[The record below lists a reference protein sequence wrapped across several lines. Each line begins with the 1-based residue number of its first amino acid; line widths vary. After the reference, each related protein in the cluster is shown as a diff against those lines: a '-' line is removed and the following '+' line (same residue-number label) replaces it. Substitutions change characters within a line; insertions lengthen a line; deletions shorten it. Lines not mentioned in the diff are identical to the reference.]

1 MRVKGFQMLIT
12 SYNPTELGD
21 TLIAILRP
29 DTADQKIETHQNVT
43 RISDTATGETLGY
56 NFFEVSKT
64 LGKLDVN
71 GQVHLTADQV
81 DQLNKLLTATNFEP
95 DLILD
100 TADKFV
106 VGYVESADPHPKS
119 DHLLVTK
126 TKVGE
131 GETLQIVSGSPN
143 MQADI
148 LVVVAKVGAMMPDGL
163 IIWPGELRGVES
175 DGMIVSGR
183 ELHLPKAP
191 QRPGALILPAD
202 FQKVGDAFD
211 FDRAQGLF
219 TD

>member
-1 MRVKGFQMLIT
+1 MLIT

-56 NFFEVSKT
+56 NFFDVSKT
-64 LGKLDVN
+64 LGALEVN
-71 GQVHLTADQV
+71 GQVHLTATQV
-81 DQLNKLLTATNFEP
+81 AQLNALLTANDFEA
-95 DLILD
+95 DLVLD
-100 TADKFV
+100 TTPKFV
-106 VGYVESADPHPKS
+106 VGYVETATDHPKS

-126 TKVGE
+126 TQIG
-131 GETLQIVSGSPN
+131 TDQPLQIVSGSPN

-163 IIWPGELRGVES
+163 IIWPGELRGVAS
-175 DGMIVSGR
+175 NGMIVSGR
-183 ELHLPKAP
+183 ELRLPNAP

-202 FQKVGDAFD
+202 YQKVGEPFD
-211 FDRAQGLF
+211 FERAQTLF
-219 TD
+219 TA

>member
-1 MRVKGFQMLIT
+1 MLIT

-29 DTADQKIETHQNVT
+29 DTADLKIETHQNVT

-64 LGKLDVN
+64 LGKLTVN

-81 DQLNKLLTATNFEP
+81 DQLNNLLKATDFEP
-95 DLILD
+95 DLELD

-106 VGYVESADPHPKS
+106 VGYVESAEAHPKS

-126 TKVGE
+126 TEVGE

-148 LVVVAKVGAMMPDGL
+148 LVVVAKIGAMMPDGL

-183 ELHLPKAP
+183 ELKLPNAP
-191 QRPGALILPAD
+191 QHPGALILPAD
-202 FQKVGDAFD
+202 YQKVGEPFD
-211 FDRAQGLF
+211 FDRAQTLF
-219 TD
+219 TA